1 MDMKKFLQ
9 RYFPAIPVL
18 LLLGPMFFSHSCA
31 NTTQAPTGGKKDTL
45 APLIVKVAPASGIT
59 GVRRTGQQFVF
70 TFDEYVKIKN
80 LQNIYLSPPL
90 RRPLKAKTRGKSVIV
105 YFEDDTLA
113 ANTTYTIDF
122 TDAIADNNEGNV
134 YPGFTYVFSTGET
147 IDTMMITGI
156 VQDCNTLKPV
166 KGAKVM
172 LYKNQADSALFLEA
186 PVAAAITDDWG
197 YFSIRNIQDTVY
209 RLYAITDGNNDNR
222 YDPESETVAF
232 VDSLIRPVMV
242 VDDSLP
248 ELIKYDMKDTI
259 NCQKRKTEYE
269 LNLFKEKNAKQMIVN
284 KVRLNDRTS
293 YITFMAPNAHIDTMW
308 IRGVPAD
315 RLITQFNL
323 QRDCLEVW
331 VNDRRAMPDT
341 FFAMVNYLKTDT
353 LGQLSP
359 FTEEVKLVHPIPK
372 AKRRAARREIK
383 HEDTICAYTLTAKG
397 ETVEQEGFQLTFK
410 VPIIYEGFK
419 EMSLRIVNPKQQE
432 EPGTFT
438 VTPDSVNIL
447 KYKIM
452 PNVKLMPGFEYF
464 LKMPYHTFRDING
477 FYNDSTEVKV
487 SLPNDEK
494 LSTLTL
500 HLSGVDGKYI
510 VDLLDEKKTS
520 VVRNRIVNRNG
531 DLVFSYLS
539 AAKYCLR
546 ITEDKND
553 NNLVDTGDLLSHK
566 QPEQAKFYKLKDDS
580 PYIEV
585 LERSEMEQSVD
596 LRDLF
601 KL

>member
-1 MDMKKFLQ
+1 MKRFFD
-9 RYFPAIPVL
+9 RYFPLIPVL
-18 LLLGPMFFSHSCA
+18 LVLLPLVFSHSCA
-31 NTTQAPTGGKKDTL
+31 NTTQAPTGGPKDTL
-45 APLIVKVAPASGIT
+45 APLIVRVSPASGVT
-59 GVRRTGQQFVF
+59 GVKLTGQEFVF
-70 TFDEYVKIKN
+70 SFDEYVKIKN

-90 RRPLKAKTRGKSVIV
+90 KKPVKAKTRGKSVVV

-147 IDTMMITGI
+147 IDSLMITGI

-172 LYKNQADSALFLEA
+172 LYMNPADSALFLEP
-186 PVAAAITDDWG
+186 PVAAALTDDWG
-197 YFSIRNIQDTVY
+197 FFSIRNIKDTTY
-209 RLYAITDGNNDNR
+209 RLYAITDGNNNNR

-232 VDSLIRPVMV
+232 IEGMIRPVTV

-248 ELIKYDMKDTI
+248 ELIKYDMKDTV

-269 LNLFKEKNAKQMIVN
+269 LNLFKEKNAKQAIVN
-284 KVRLNDRTS
+284 KVRVDDRTS

-341 FFAMVNYLKTDT
+341 FFAYVNYLKTDT

-359 FTEEVKLVHPIPK
+359 YTEEVKLVHPLPR
-372 AKRRAARREIK
+372 AKRRAAKREPK
-383 HEDTICAYTLTAKG
+383 KEDTTCVYTLSAKG
-397 ETVEQEGFQLTFK
+397 ETVEQQGFELSFK
-410 VPIIYEGFK
+410 LPIIYEGFK
-419 EMSLRIVNPKQQE
+419 EMKFRIVNPKQQE
-432 EPGTFT
+432 ETGTFK
-438 VTPDSVNIL
+438 VQPDSINLL

-452 PNVKLMPGFEYF
+452 PNVKLMPGYEYF

-477 FYNDSTEVKV
+477 NYNDSTEVKV
-487 SLPNDEK
+487 ALPSDEK

-500 HLSGVDGKYI
+500 HVTGVDGKYI
-510 VDLLDEKKTS
+510 VDLLDENKSK
-520 VVRNRIVNRNG
+520 VVRNYIITKDS
-531 DLVFSYLS
+531 DLVFPYLT
-539 AAKYCLR
+539 AAKYCIR

-553 NNLVDTGDLLSHK
+553 NNLVDTGELLAHK
-566 QPEQAKFYKLKDDS
+566 QPEQAKFYKLKDDA
-580 PYIEV
+580 PYIEI

-596 LRDLF
+596 LKELF
-601 KL
+601 KP

>member
-1 MDMKKFLQ
+1 MNMKKFLN
-9 RYFPAIPVL
+9 RYFPVIPVL
-18 LLLGPMFFSHSCA
+18 LVLLPMMFSHSCA
-31 NTTQAPTGGKKDTL
+31 NTTQAPTGGKKDTI
-45 APLIVKVAPASGIT
+45 APLVVRLAPASGIT
-59 GVRRTGQQFVF
+59 HVNRTKQEFVF

-80 LQNIYLSPPL
+80 LQNIYLSPPMK
-90 RRPLKAKTRGKSVIV
+90 RPLKAKTRGKSVVV

-134 YPGFTYVFSTGET
+134 YPGFTYVFSTGDY
-147 IDTMMITGI
+147 IDSMMITGL

-166 KGAKVM
+166 KGAKVL
-172 LYKNQADSALFLEA
+172 LYKNHADSAVFLER
-186 PVAAAITDDWG
+186 PVAAALTDDWG
-197 YFSIRNIQDTVY
+197 YFSIRNIQDTLY
-209 RLYAITDGNNDNR
+209 RLYAITDGNNNNQ

-232 VDSLIRPVMV
+232 ADSLIRPRMV

-248 ELIKYDMKDTI
+248 ELIKYDMKDTV

-269 LNLFKEKNAKQMIVN
+269 LSLFKEKNAKQTIVN
-284 KVRLNDRTS
+284 KVRVDDRTS

-308 IRGVPAD
+308 VRGVPAD
-315 RLITQFNL
+315 RLITQFNI

-341 FFAMVNYLKTDT
+341 FFAYVNYLKTDT
-353 LGQLSP
+353 LGNLTP
-359 FTEEVKLVHPIPK
+359 FTEEVKLVHPVPK
-372 AKRRAARREIK
+372 AKRRAARREVK
-383 HEDTICAYTLTAKG
+383 HQDTICSYTLTAKA
-397 ETVEQEGFQLTFK
+397 ETVEQQGFQLTFK
-410 VPIIYEGFK
+410 LPIIYEGFK

-432 EPGTFT
+432 EAGTFK
-438 VTPDSVNIL
+438 VIPDSLNIL
-447 KYKIM
+447 KYSIM
-452 PNVKLMPGFEYF
+452 PDAKLMPGFEYF

-487 SLPNDEK
+487 SLPSDEK
-494 LSTLTL
+494 LSTMTV

-510 VDLLDEKKTS
+510 VDLMDEKKTN
-520 VVRNRIVNRNG
+520 VVRSFIVTRDT
-531 DLVFSYLS
+531 DLVFPYLS

-546 ITEDKND
+546 VTEDKND
-553 NNLVDTGDLLSHK
+553 NNLVDTGDLLAHK

-585 LERSEMEQSVD
+585 LERSELEQSVD
-596 LRDLF
+596 LKDLF
-601 KL
+601 KK

>member
-1 MDMKKFLQ
+1 MKKFLDK
-9 RYFPAIPVL
+9 YFPLIPVL
-18 LLLGPMFFSHSCA
+18 LILVPLLYSPSCA

-45 APLIVKVAPASGIT
+45 APIVVKVSPASGVT
-59 GVRRTGQQFVF
+59 GVSRTKSEFVF

-80 LQNIYLSPPL
+80 LQNIYLSPPM
-90 RRPLKAKTRGKSVIV
+90 RRPLKAKTRGKSVVV

-134 YPGFTYVFSTGET
+134 YPGFTYVFSTGDQ
-147 IDTMMITGI
+147 IDSMMITGI

-166 KGAKVM
+166 KGAKVL
-172 LYKNQADSALFLEA
+172 LYKNHADSAVFLER

-197 YFSIRNIQDTVY
+197 YFSIRNIQDTLY
-209 RLYAITDGNNDNR
+209 RLYAVTDGNNDNL
-222 YDPESETVAF
+222 YSPESETVAF

-248 ELIKYDMKDTI
+248 ELIKYDMKDTV

-331 VNDRRAMPDT
+331 VNDRRPMPDT
-341 FFAMVNYLKTDT
+341 FYTYVNYLKTDT
-353 LGQLSP
+353 LGNLSS
-359 FTEEVKLVHPIPK
+359 FTEEVKLIHPIPK
-372 AKRRAARREIK
+372 AKRRASARKEVK
-383 HEDTICAYTLTAKG
+383 HEDTICVYTLTAKG
-397 ETVEQEGFQLTFK
+397 ETVEQLGYQLNFK

-432 EPGTFT
+432 EMGTFK
-438 VTPDSVNIL
+438 VIPDSTNVL
-447 KYKIM
+447 KYTIM

-487 SLPNDEK
+487 SLPSDEK

-500 HLSGVDGKYI
+500 HLTGVDGKYI
-510 VDLLDEKKTS
+510 VDLMDERKTN
-520 VVRNRIVNRNG
+520 VVRNYIINKDS
-531 DLVFSYLS
+531 DLVFPYLS
-539 AAKYCLR
+539 AAKYCIR

-553 NNLVDTGDLLSHK
+553 NNLVDTGDLLAHK
-566 QPEQAKFYKLKDDS
+566 QPEQAKFYKLQDDS
-580 PYIEV
+580 PYIEI
-585 LERSEMEQSVD
+585 LERSEMDQSVD
-596 LRDLF
+596 LRELF
-601 KL
+601 KK

>member
-1 MDMKKFLQ
+1 MKKFLDK
-9 RYFPAIPVL
+9 YFPLIPVL
-18 LLLGPMFFSHSCA
+18 LILVPLLYSPSCA

-45 APLIVKVAPASGIT
+45 APIVVKVSPASGVT
-59 GVRRTGQQFVF
+59 GVSRTKSEFVF

-80 LQNIYLSPPL
+80 LQNIYLSPPM
-90 RRPLKAKTRGKSVIV
+90 RRPLKAKTRGKSVVV

-134 YPGFTYVFSTGET
+134 YPGFTYVFSTGDQ
-147 IDTMMITGI
+147 IDSMMITGI

-166 KGAKVM
+166 KGAKVL
-172 LYKNQADSALFLEA
+172 LYKNHADSAVFLER

-197 YFSIRNIQDTVY
+197 YFSIRNIQDTLY
-209 RLYAITDGNNDNR
+209 RLYAVTDGNNDNL
-222 YDPESETVAF
+222 YSPESETVAF

-248 ELIKYDMKDTI
+248 ELIKYDMKDTV

-331 VNDRRAMPDT
+331 VNDRRPMPDT
-341 FFAMVNYLKTDT
+341 FYTYVNYLKTDT
-353 LGQLSP
+353 LGNLSS
-359 FTEEVKLVHPIPK
+359 FTEEVKLIHPIPK
-372 AKRRAARREIK
+372 AKRRASARKEVK
-383 HEDTICAYTLTAKG
+383 HEDTICVYTLTAKG
-397 ETVEQEGFQLTFK
+397 ETVEQLGYQLNFK

-432 EPGTFT
+432 EMGTFK
-438 VTPDSVNIL
+438 VIPDSTNVL
-447 KYKIM
+447 KYTIM

-487 SLPNDEK
+487 SLPSDEK

-500 HLSGVDGKYI
+500 HLTGVDGKYI
-510 VDLLDEKKTS
+510 VDLMDERKTN
-520 VVRNRIVNRNG
+520 VVRNYIINKDS
-531 DLVFSYLS
+531 DLVFPYLS
-539 AAKYCLR
+539 AAKYCIR

-553 NNLVDTGDLLSHK
+553 NNLVDTGDLLAHK

-580 PYIEV
+580 PYIEI
-585 LERSEMEQSVD
+585 LERSEMDQSVD
-596 LRDLF
+596 LRELF
-601 KL
+601 KK

>member
-1 MDMKKFLQ
+1 MKKFLDK
-9 RYFPAIPVL
+9 YFPLIPVL
-18 LLLGPMFFSHSCA
+18 LILVPLLYSPSCA

-45 APLIVKVAPASGIT
+45 APIVVKVSPASGVT
-59 GVRRTGQQFVF
+59 GVSRTKSEFVF

-80 LQNIYLSPPL
+80 LQNIYLSPPM
-90 RRPLKAKTRGKSVIV
+90 RRPLKAKTRGKSVVV

-134 YPGFTYVFSTGET
+134 YPGFTYVFSTGDQ
-147 IDTMMITGI
+147 IDSMMITGI

-166 KGAKVM
+166 KGAKVL
-172 LYKNQADSALFLEA
+172 LYKNHADSAVFLER

-197 YFSIRNIQDTVY
+197 YFSIRNIQDTLY
-209 RLYAITDGNNDNR
+209 RLYAVTDGNNDNL
-222 YDPESETVAF
+222 YSPESETVAF

-248 ELIKYDMKDTI
+248 ELIKYDMKDTV

-331 VNDRRAMPDT
+331 VNDRRPMPDT
-341 FFAMVNYLKTDT
+341 FYTYVNYLKTDT
-353 LGQLSP
+353 LGKLSS
-359 FTEEVKLVHPIPK
+359 FTEEVKLIHPIPK
-372 AKRRAARREIK
+372 AKRRASARKEVK
-383 HEDTICAYTLTAKG
+383 HEDTICVYTLTAKG
-397 ETVEQEGFQLTFK
+397 ETVEQLGYQLSFK

-432 EPGTFT
+432 EMGTFK
-438 VTPDSVNIL
+438 VIPDSTNVL
-447 KYKIM
+447 KYTIM

-487 SLPNDEK
+487 SLPSDEK

-500 HLSGVDGKYI
+500 HLTGVDGKYI
-510 VDLLDEKKTS
+510 VDLMDERKTN
-520 VVRNRIVNRNG
+520 VVRNYIINKDS
-531 DLVFSYLS
+531 DLVFPYLT
-539 AAKYCLR
+539 AAKYCIR

-553 NNLVDTGDLLSHK
+553 NNLVDTGDLLAHK
-566 QPEQAKFYKLKDDS
+566 QPEQAKFYKLQDDS
-580 PYIEV
+580 PYIEI
-585 LERSEMEQSVD
+585 LERSEMDQSVD
-596 LRDLF
+596 LRELF
-601 KL
+601 KK